1 MGVGRESEEWM
12 QKKSQGR
19 ESIGDNK
26 GRWELLLSARHNKL
40 GGVFDHQFRK
50 PC

>member
-1 MGVGRESEEWM
+1 MESKMGVGRESEEWM

-26 GRWELLLSARHNKL
+26 GR
-40 GGVFDHQFRK
+40 
-50 PC
+50 